1 MVPSPSCPSRFRH
14 QQNAVPLVVTPQVWR
29 YPAPTAVKSLP
40 PMTATGLI
48 RPTTVPSP
56 SWPDWLSPQQYT
68 SRPVVTPQ
76 VWLTPALTT
85 AKASPPRTR
94 TGLARLRSAPSPS
107 CPDSLSPPQYAS
119 PPVVNPQ
126 LWRNPASTAANR
138 SPPLTSTGLVRLV
151 RKPSPSCPAPLLPQ
165 QYAAPSVVTPQECA
179 IPASTLA
186 KVRWTAN
193 AALVTLVSPAAVAT
207 RVYPLPGR
215 STTRS
220 SNVAIPFTACTVV
233 VPNRVAPLGFS
244 PRASVTA
251 FVAPGTVLP
260 AASWT
265 ASWIGGDITTPPAT
279 LGGGGVTKASA
290 PRPITANG
298 LLRARARPA
307 AAASSVYPLPGRS
320 TRRSLNVATPSTAR
334 TVVVPKRV
342 APVGLS

>member
-1 MVPSPSCPSRFRH
+1 MPWRWWSHRSCGIARRSPPRNSARPSPAPPPSR
-14 QQNAVPLVVTPQVWR
+14 WR
-29 YPAPTAVKSLP
+29 P
-40 PMTATGLI
+40 PYRPRAGLI

-94 TGLARLRSAPSPS
+94 TGLARFSSVPSPS
-107 CPDSLSPPQYAS
+107 CPDSLSPQQYAS

-165 QYAAPSVVTPQECA
+165 QYAAPSVVTPQEWA

-220 SNVAIPFTACTVV
+220 SNVAIPF
-233 VPNRVAPLGFS
+233 
-244 PRASVTA
+244 
-251 FVAPGTVLP
+251 
-260 AASWT
+260 
-265 ASWIGGDITTPPAT
+265 
-279 LGGGGVTKASA
+279 
-290 PRPITANG
+290 
-298 LLRARARPA
+298 
-307 AAASSVYPLPGRS
+307 
-320 TRRSLNVATPSTAR
+320 
-334 TVVVPKRV
+334 
-342 APVGLS
+342 